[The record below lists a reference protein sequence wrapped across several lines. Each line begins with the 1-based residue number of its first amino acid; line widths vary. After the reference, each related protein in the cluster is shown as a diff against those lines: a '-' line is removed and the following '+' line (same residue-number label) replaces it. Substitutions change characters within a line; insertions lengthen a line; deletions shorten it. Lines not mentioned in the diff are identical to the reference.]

1 MMALTGSPSRPRL
14 GEYQASHIM
23 VKNSFNKVP
32 VDDFFMNEHIEHIVQ
47 HLVKISGKLNLNQLT
62 LLSV

>member
-1 MMALTGSPSRPRL
+1 
-14 GEYQASHIM
+14 M